1 MFQEDTICAPAT
13 PPVNST
19 LGIIRISG
27 PDSLRAVHSAFSHP
41 ARITAR
47 TAVFGTII
55 DNGKKIDDVI
65 LIYYPTPKS
74 YTGED
79 MVEIICHGN
88 QIIVHRILRLLLD
101 KGLRIAE
108 PGEFSRRSFLNG
120 KIDLTEAEAI
130 NHVIRA
136 SSEWEVDTALKQ
148 MHGSLRD
155 AINAIKENVTDLKGD
170 IEAGIDFIDQEI
182 EFISYD
188 AARERAGHMY
198 HLLDDLLG
206 RCRLGERISHGI
218 DIVITGKPNVG
229 KSSMLNYILNQE
241 RAIVSDI
248 PGTTRDIIKEPVQI
262 NGIQIN
268 LMDTAGINQSDD
280 KIEQLGVE
288 LSRKK
293 VQTASIILL
302 VIDASTGIESADR
315 KIIESVRDK
324 KTVYIINKIDIADEK
339 KIATIEK
346 DLGRDVVHFSALK
359 GTGLKD
365 LEYKL
370 ADMLGSEFLDI
381 NNTFIADLRVINIL
395 EQAIQNIK
403 TIIGLIEV
411 KEPVEFIAFEL
422 QSLIDILSEITGEIS
437 PEDVL
442 NSIFSKF
449 CIGK

>member
-1 MFQEDTICAPAT
+1 MVQDDTICAPAT

-27 PDSLRAVHSAFSHP
+27 PESLGAARSFFSRP
-41 ARITAR
+41 AAIEPRIAL
-47 TAVFGTII
+47 FGSVSHE
-55 DNGKKIDDVI
+55 NKKIDDVI
-65 LIYYPTPKS
+65 LTYYPASKS
-74 YTGED
+74 FTGED

-88 QIIVHRILRLLLD
+88 QIIVHRILKMLLAM
-101 KGLRIAE
+101 GLRIAE
-108 PGEFSRRSFLNG
+108 PGEFSKRSFLNG

-136 SSEWEVDTALKQ
+136 TSEWEVDTALRQ
-148 MHGSLRD
+148 MHGSLRNEILD
-155 AINAIKENVTDLKGD
+155 LKGRVIDLKGD

-182 EFISYD
+182 EFISHD
-188 AARERAGHMY
+188 RAMELSREISGS
-198 HLLDDLLG
+198 LDDLLG

-229 KSSMLNYILNQE
+229 KSSIMNCMLNQE

-248 PGTTRDIIKEPVQI
+248 PGTTRDLIRESIHI

-268 LMDTAGINQSDD
+268 LIDTAGINDSEDAV
-280 KIEQLGVE
+280 ERMGVE

-293 VQTASIILL
+293 IQSASIILP
-302 VIDASTGIESADR
+302 VIDASTGIREGDR
-315 KIIESVRDK
+315 EILSSLAGK
-324 KTVYIINKIDIADEK
+324 KTVFIINKTDLTGEEEILA
-339 KIATIEK
+339 IEK
-346 DLGRDVVHFSALK
+346 ELGREAVRFSALR
-359 GTGLKD
+359 GTGLRD
-365 LEYKL
+365 LEERISG
-370 ADMLGSEFLDI
+370 MLGSEFVDI
-381 NNTFIADLRVINIL
+381 NNSFLADLRVMTIL
-395 EQAIQNIK
+395 EQAAAS
-403 TIIGLIEV
+403 IGTVTGLMER
-411 KEPVEFIAFEL
+411 KEPVEIIAFEL